1 MRVCFITIYTLNALY
16 YVMHIAFLTTQVTP
30 LPGVPAKKWDI
41 LKSIVYGGLLESIAS
56 LTVVTSAAGADATA
70 CKFLCISHTISKTPY
85 N

>member
-1 MRVCFITIYTLNALY
+1 
-16 YVMHIAFLTTQVTP
+16 MHIAFLTTQVTP
-30 LPGVPAKKWDI
+30 LPVLRVLAKKWDI

-56 LTVVTSAAGADATA
+56 LIIVTSAATVDAIA